1 MPYKIYDINLPGT
14 EKDEEALHAALF
26 RHEGIIHELI
36 DEIKKL
42 NSNFNP
48 IGEISMYLGLTQD
61 EEYVL
66 MQKLSISKESVEKKI
81 QWLDQ
86 WLKENIFEC
95 PEEYVKKIVYTY
107 SSIESVIE

>member
-1 MPYKIYDINLPGT
+1 MAYNRFDITLPGN
-14 EKDEEALHAALF
+14 EKSEEALHAILF
-26 RHEGIIHELI
+26 QYEEIIHELI
-36 DEIKKL
+36 DEMKKI
-42 NSNFNP
+42 NYDFNP
-48 IGEISMYLGLTQD
+48 IGEIAMYLGLTQD
-61 EEYVL
+61 EQYIL